1 MKKLFGIGG
10 GKPAPQQPKADPL
23 ETIAKLNEQCDTVQ
37 KRIKVLE
44 NRTAELKNTAIQKKK
59 AGDTRGALMAM
70 KNMKMQEKEL
80 AKLDGQS
87 IMLEQQKMMIES
99 SNFDVG
105 VINSIKAGKDAI
117 ENMNKQMNVDD
128 IADLK
133 DEMEDLQAE
142 INERQEF
149 FADVAQEGQD
159 ELLDE
164 LDALEAD
171 ALAGELEGL
180 DSIGTGAIK
189 APAKNMVPAQA
200 EAEDEEAELAKLM
213 MA

>member
-1 MKKLFGIGG
+1 M
-10 GKPAPQQPKADPL
+10 
-23 ETIAKLNEQCDTVQ
+23 
-37 KRIKVLE
+37 
-44 NRTAELKNTAIQKKK
+44 
-59 AGDTRGALMAM
+59 
-70 KNMKMQEKEL
+70 
-80 AKLDGQS
+80 DGQS

-105 VINSIKAGKDAI
+105 VVNSIKAGKDAI

-149 FADVAQEGQD
+149 FAEVAQEGQD

-180 DSIGTGAIK
+180 DAIGTGAIK
-189 APAKNMVPAQA
+189 APAQNKVPAQA

>member
-1 MKKLFGIGG
+1 M
-10 GKPAPQQPKADPL
+10 
-23 ETIAKLNEQCDTVQ
+23 
-37 KRIKVLE
+37 
-44 NRTAELKNTAIQKKK
+44 
-59 AGDTRGALMAM
+59 
-70 KNMKMQEKEL
+70 
-80 AKLDGQS
+80 LDQLS
-87 IMLEQQKMMIES
+87 QMNK
-99 SNFDVG
+99 F
-105 VINSIKAGKDAI
+105 I

-164 LDALEAD
+164 LDELEAD

-180 DSIGTGAIK
+180 DNIGAGPIK
-189 APAKNMVPAQA
+189 APVQANVAPAQQA
-200 EAEDEEAELAKLM
+200 TEDEEAELAKLM